1 MHFNNKK
8 KKQINLQPLF
18 TIIIL
23 IVWFFFFK
31 WVFWLFSWS
40 WEIQQS
46 LNINYAW
53 FTEDKIEFAGSEIN
67 FKRKDREHIRTNL
80 EKEILITL
88 YSQYQ
93 LILRIKRTSIYFPTI
108 EKKLAEAN
116 LPDDL
121 KYISVAESYLKN
133 DAVSSASA
141 KWLWQFM
148 PWTAIQY
155 GLVVNDYVDERMN
168 YEKATD
174 SAIKYLSFINNK
186 FNWDWK
192 LAMAGYNMGEN
203 WLNSRM
209 NDQWES
215 DYFKLRLNDETSRY
229 VYRVIA
235 MKYVYENQKKLW
247 IEIPKEAHYK
257 EVETEN
263 VSIREITDIKKFT
276 SDYWTTIYE
285 FYKANPWILWK
296 DNILPPREDEAQWIV
311 KVPKK

>member
-23 IVWFFFFK
+23 IVGFFFFK
-31 WVFWLFSWS
+31 WVFGLFSGS
-40 WEIQQS
+40 GEIQQS
-46 LNINYAW
+46 LNINYAG

-141 KWLWQFM
+141 KGLWQFM
-148 PWTAIQY
+148 PGTAIQY

-186 FNWDWK
+186 FNGDWK

-203 WLNSRM
+203 GLNSRM
-209 NDQWES
+209 NDQGES

-235 MKYVYENQKKLW
+235 MKYVYENQKKLG

-276 SDYWTTIYE
+276 SDYGTTIYE
-285 FYKANPWILWK
+285 FYKANPWILGK

>member
-8 KKQINLQPLF
+8 KKQMNLKPIF
-18 TIIIL
+18 TLIII
-23 IVWFFFFK
+23 IIWFFFFK
-31 WVFWLFSWS
+31 WIFSLFGWS
-40 WEIQQS
+40 WDIEQS

-53 FTEDKIEFAGSEIN
+53 FTENEIEFAWHELN
-67 FKRKDREHIRTNL
+67 NKRQDRENIRTNL
-80 EKEILITL
+80 EKEILVTL

-93 LILRIKRTSIYFPTI
+93 LILRIKRTSIYFPII
-108 EKKLAEAN
+108 EKKLADAK

-133 DAVSSASA
+133 DAVSSAAA

-155 GLVVNDYVDERMN
+155 WLVVNEYVDERMN
-168 YEKATD
+168 FEKATD
-174 SAIKYLSFINNK
+174 SAIKYLSFIYSK
-186 FNWDWK
+186 FNWDRN
-192 LAMAGYNMGEN
+192 LAMAGYNMWEN

-235 MKYVYENQKKLW
+235 MKYIYENQEKLW
-247 IEIPKEAHYK
+247 INIPKEAHYK
-257 EVETEN
+257 TVTTED
-263 VSIREITDIKKFT
+263 VTIREITDIKKFT
-276 SDYWTTIYE
+276 SDYWTTEFE

-296 DNILPPREDEAQWIV
+296 DNILPPREDEAQWTV